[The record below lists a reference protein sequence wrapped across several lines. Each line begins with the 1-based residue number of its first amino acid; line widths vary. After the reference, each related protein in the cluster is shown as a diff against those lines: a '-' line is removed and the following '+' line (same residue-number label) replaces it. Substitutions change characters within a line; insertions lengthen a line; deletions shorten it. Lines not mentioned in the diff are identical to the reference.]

1 MVLLLMLAIAGSFA
15 PRWIAFAQQPYPLA
29 FEVTSVKPNTG
40 GSQRPT
46 WSFPPRHA
54 GFTATNV
61 NLKTL
66 IRLAYKVKESQVLGG
81 AGWID
86 SDRYDVAGKPAEG
99 QPGLEPVRM
108 MLRTLLQDRFKLTVH
123 REVKPVPIYELLAA
137 GNGLKLPPPQRSNC
151 VDPFSSPSPEA
162 WNNRPPCTGFLQGPG
177 FLTSAETST
186 AEVADVLG
194 DMLDRPVI
202 DKTEHAGTFYMRLE
216 FAPEPIADDNSRP
229 SLFTALQDNL
239 GLKLESRKDPAEVIV
254 IDHAQK
260 PDAN

>member
-1 MVLLLMLAIAGSFA
+1 MLLTLAAAGSFA
-15 PRWIAFAQQPYPLA
+15 PRWIAFAQEPDAPA
-29 FEVTSVKPNTG
+29 FEVTSVKPNAS
-40 GSQRPT
+40 GSQRST
-46 WSFPPRHA
+46 WGFPPRNS

-86 SDRYDVAGKPAEG
+86 SDRYDAAGKPAEG
-99 QPGLEPVRM
+99 EASLEPVRI
-108 MLRTLLQDRFKLTVH
+108 MLRTLLRDRFKLMIH
-123 REVKPVPIYELLAA
+123 REVKPIPVYELLAA
-137 GNGLKLPPPQRSNC
+137 GNALKLPQPQRINC
-151 VDPFSSPSPEA
+151 ADPSTSSPG
-162 WNNRPPCTGFLQGPG
+162 NQPPCRGFLQGPG

-186 AEVADVLG
+186 AELADVLG
-194 DMLDRPVI
+194 NILDRPVI
-202 DKTEHAGTFYMRLE
+202 DKTEYAGTFSMRLE
-216 FAPEPIADDNSRP
+216 FAPDTIADDTSRP

-254 IDHAQK
+254 IDHAEK